1 MNESD
6 KLVFVCPSE
15 KCGQKL
21 CIPRL
26 KTILKITCPKCKN
39 SFSTEDMAFTY
50 WKRGM
55 DFYAAGDSVSA
66 LDYFRSAVDIR
77 GRADVHDLH
86 WLGATLAELGRNEEA
101 LPILNRVVELSGDGI
116 NYHWLGTAYYR
127 LGKYDEALCNLETA
141 YKLLKKKKSKFA
153 YLDAE
158 ERMLN
163 VTRFWLGRTLTRLE
177 RYSEALDH
185 LEEALEFLE
194 DQEPEL
200 AIVCRQDEN
209 ECRKRL
215 SETSNR

>member
-1 MNESD
+1 M
-6 KLVFVCPSE
+6 
-15 KCGQKL
+15 G
-21 CIPRL
+21 
-26 KTILKITCPKCKN
+26 
-39 SFSTEDMAFTY
+39 
-50 WKRGM
+50 
-55 DFYAAGDSVSA
+55 FYAAGDSVSA

-86 WLGATLAELGRNEEA
+86 WLGATLAELGRAEEA
-101 LPILNRVVELSGDGI
+101 LPILNQAAELSRDGI
-116 NYHWLGTAYYR
+116 NYHWLGTTYYR
-127 LGKYDEALCNLETA
+127 LGKYDEALRDLEKA
-141 YKLLKKKKSKFA
+141 YELLKKEEFIH
-153 YLDAE
+153 LDDE

-163 VTRFWLGRTLTRLE
+163 VTRLWLGRTLTRLE

-215 SETSNR
+215 SETSKS